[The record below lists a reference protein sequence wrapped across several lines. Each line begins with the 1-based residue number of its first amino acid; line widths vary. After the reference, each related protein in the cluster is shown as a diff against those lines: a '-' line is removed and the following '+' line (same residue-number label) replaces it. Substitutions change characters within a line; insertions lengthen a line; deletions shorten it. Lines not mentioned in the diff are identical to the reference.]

1 MKLKK
6 IELSELSAKIDPIV
20 AMRDKWFL
28 VTAEDGG
35 KANTL
40 TAGWGALGNV

>member
-35 KANTL
+35 KRTP
-40 TAGWGALGNV
+40 